1 MTEKQ
6 SEYTLSERG
15 APDPSTLV
23 TIICHLMTCYAMRP
37 SGLLASSIERHMD
50 LLLNSR
56 AGDELGDWITTFE
69 QLHTQWH
76 AISERH
82 ARIANRN
89 ETAQAGP
96 SSTH

>member
-6 SEYTLSERG
+6 SECMLSERG
-15 APDPSTLV
+15 VHDPSTLV
-23 TIICHLMTCYAMRP
+23 TIICHLMTCFAMRP
-37 SGLLASSIERHMD
+37 SGLLASSIERHID

-56 AGDELGDWITTFE
+56 ADNDLGDWITTFE

-76 AISERH
+76 AISARH
-82 ARIANRN
+82 ARIAYSN